1 MVFLLLSLVFC
12 SGFLYFFLP
21 GVCHSVMAAFNLWY
35 FNLIAR
41 RTSRYM
47 QHNYYSSFYRITVQ
61 VFIRLGLASVFLTCS
76 KLDIGPKL
84 VII

>member
-41 RTSRYM
+41 RT
-47 QHNYYSSFYRITVQ
+47 
-61 VFIRLGLASVFLTCS
+61 LGTCS
-76 KLDIGPKL
+76 ITITRHFTALQYKFLFAWGLHPCSSP
-84 VII
+84 VVN